1 MVNRK
6 LQKGSGAALIVS
18 ALPLATFIPVLL
30 KITLP
35 DGTRGIWSVANIVF
49 VLVGLC
55 LSIVC
60 LRNHES
66 RSAVNIAST
75 IISIFWV
82 LLMTGIAVLALF
94 LNFLQ

>member
-6 LQKGSGAALIVS
+6 LQKVSVVTLIVS

-30 KITLP
+30 KITLL

-60 LRNHES
+60 VRNRES
-66 RSAVNIAST
+66 RSVVNIASM
-75 IISIFWV
+75 IISLFWV
-82 LLMTGIAVLALF
+82 LLMVGIAVLALF